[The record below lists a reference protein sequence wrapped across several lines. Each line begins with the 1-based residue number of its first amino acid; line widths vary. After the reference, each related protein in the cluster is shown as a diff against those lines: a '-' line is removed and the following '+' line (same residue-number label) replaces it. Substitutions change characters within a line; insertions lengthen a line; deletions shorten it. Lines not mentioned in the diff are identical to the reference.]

1 MLTLMTSGA
10 PEPSMR
16 ISDAQQA
23 CHGRARRVGIVA
35 HGRHVGRLHAPR
47 RAAAAAVGDAAAC
60 CGSAAPAVAHAVAPA
75 TVPFVAKLIV
85 AQLVLAC
92 VDVGVMKVGSD
103 GEVGSGACRGAPPR
117 LLMHD
122 RTVWAGRAFRFGGK
136 MDEATAHLDAHG
148 NAANSAAAAAA
159 AAAGYGGRCH
169 CDAAARV
176 WLLLMRLVC
185 GDRAHGHVAE
195 PVVDIFA
202 PQLDL
207 SAPRPPA
214 DHRQAAQQPN
224 NRREHA
230 DDEDGDGVAIGAV
243 QRARRPLRGR
253 R

>member
-1 MLTLMTSGA
+1 
-10 PEPSMR
+10 
-16 ISDAQQA
+16 
-23 CHGRARRVGIVA
+23 
-35 HGRHVGRLHAPR
+35 
-47 RAAAAAVGDAAAC
+47 
-60 CGSAAPAVAHAVAPA
+60 
-75 TVPFVAKLIV
+75 
-85 AQLVLAC
+85 
-92 VDVGVMKVGSD
+92 MKVASD

-122 RTVWAGRAFRFGGK
+122 RTVWAGRAFRFGGM

-148 NAANSAAAAAA
+148 NAANAATTAAAAV
-159 AAAGYGGRCH
+159 GYGGRGH
-169 CDAAARV
+169 SDAAARV
-176 WLLLMRLVC
+176 WLVC

-195 PVVDIFA
+195 PVVDVFA

-214 DHRQAAQQPN
+214 DHCQAAQQPN

-253 R
+253 RWRVPGRRRWRQW